1 MAGERERDTA
11 GDSDWIFASDDPHTL
26 PTEQLPDRAAF
37 DRYAA
42 PLLERKRAERAQALQ
57 EQLAQRDSEAAA
69 AVRAPSEAAPSD
81 GAPQSP
87 ALHDGGTPAA
97 APRSPLTP
105 GPAARPRPEAR
116 PWPDAPA
123 VPDRRRTLDWDLDT
137 EERETPGA
145 GPGADEPVLP
155 SRTVSYARSG
165 TTPNVEDGAAGSI
178 EVPERFRELGV
189 FDALRDL
196 LALVCLVT
204 ALTTTFTYAPAPML
218 GMAGK
223 ISIGIGLAAL
233 IAVHLLRWVPAR
245 PPLAVVRAV
254 RVIGLLPALAVPM
267 VVVAVD
273 LVVSLPRLFSSLPDG
288 PPVGI
293 GVGVPLLLLGAIVGI
308 EPRRHEGYLPHHLAR
323 NRARLLVLGIGVA
336 AAAALLL
343 ALVMIVG
350 RLFTTGWGFSVMVFA
365 DALISAL
372 LLAIVFAA
380 VWRRDR
386 SWIVFSVAA
395 VAGLVAC
402 ALADNTLRLQFAA
415 PLSFA
420 TGFVYL
426 PPLFAAF
433 GVMIS
438 RSFIRTIPISFRRA
452 DWLVYTVR
460 VFEFSVLM
468 HAAAVIWHL
477 LAAIASPT
485 GVTRGGPVLHLL
497 DAVVCACFVAV
508 SIFARRA
515 LLERRAEVARASGV
529 MAGAVLVMVGFLDTI
544 VNSVATGAGSGLLT
558 GGVALTTGIAAVLM
572 LTVPAPVRDEFG
584 APDLTRM
591 FADFRMR
598 DTRRASLLDQVPDV
612 NAERARRKTFP
623 GG

>member
-1 MAGERERDTA
+1 MAGERERGTA
-11 GDSDWIFASDDPHTL
+11 GDADWIFASDDPHTL

-57 EQLAQRDSEAAA
+57 AQLAEDAERAGNDSA
-69 AVRAPSEAAPSD
+69 RPSAEQA
-81 GAPQSP
+81 
-87 ALHDGGTPAA
+87 GTPGSPTAV
-97 APRSPLTP
+97 RSPLTP
-105 GPAARPRPEAR
+105 SSAAP
-116 PWPDAPA
+116 PWPTGEPRQGTA
-123 VPDRRRTLDWDLDT
+123 RRLVDWDLDT
-137 EERETPGA
+137 EDREAPGQ
-145 GPGADEPVLP
+145 GRPGEAVLP
-155 SRTVSYARSG
+155 SRTTSYARSG
-165 TTPNVEDGAAGSI
+165 TTPNVEDRASGI
-178 EVPERFRELGV
+178 EMPERFRELGV

-204 ALTTTFTYAPAPML
+204 ALTTTFTFASVPILDTL
-218 GMAGK
+218 GK
-223 ISIGIGLAAL
+223 VSIGIGLAAL
-233 IAVHLLRWVPAR
+233 IAVHLLRWIPAQ
-245 PPLAVVRAV
+245 PPLNVVRMV
-254 RVIGLLPALAVPM
+254 RVVGLLPALLTALI
-267 VVVAVD
+267 VVVAD
-273 LVVSLPRLFSSLPDG
+273 LAASLPVLFSSLPDG

-293 GVGVPLLLLGAIVGI
+293 GVGVPLLLLGAIVGM
-308 EPRRHEGYLPHHLAR
+308 EPRAHEGYLPHLVAR
-323 NRARLLVLGIGVA
+323 NRARLVVLGIGVA

-350 RLFTTGWGFSVMVFA
+350 RLFTTGWGFSLRAFA

-372 LLAIVFAA
+372 LLGIVFGA
-380 VWRRDR
+380 VWRKDR
-386 SWIVFSVAA
+386 SWIVFSIAA
-395 VAGLVAC
+395 VAGLVMC

-426 PPLFAAF
+426 PALFAAF
-433 GVMIS
+433 GLMIS
-438 RSFIRTIPISFRRA
+438 RSFVRTIPISFRRV

-460 VFEFSVLM
+460 AFEFSVLM
-468 HAAAVIWHL
+468 HGAAVIWHV

-485 GVTRGGPVLHLL
+485 GVTPGGPVLHLL

-508 SIFARRA
+508 SLFARKA

-529 MAGAVLVMVGFLDTI
+529 IAGSLLVVVGFLDTI
-544 VNSVATGAGSGLLT
+544 VNSVATGAGAGLLT
-558 GGVALTTGIAAVLM
+558 GGVAIAVGIATALM

-584 APDLTRM
+584 APDLGKM
-591 FADFRMR
+591 FADFRLR

-612 NAERARRKTFP
+612 NAERARKKAFP